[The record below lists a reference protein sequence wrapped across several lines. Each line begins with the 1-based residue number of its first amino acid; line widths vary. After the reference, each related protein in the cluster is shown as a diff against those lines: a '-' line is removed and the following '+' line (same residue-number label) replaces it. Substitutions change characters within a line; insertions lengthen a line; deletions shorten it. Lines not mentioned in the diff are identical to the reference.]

1 MAYQAMK
8 AMPHPSVK
16 RVPAGKV
23 PKVKLG
29 MKATALLA
37 QMEDA

>member
-1 MAYQAMK
+1 MAYLPTK
-8 AMPHPSVK
+8 VPVHLPK
-16 RVPAGKV
+16 RVPTVKV